1 VKNGNYDT
9 VRSFTTDTGWKKSLS
24 IVFGQVRSGQI
35 RNIFL
40 PVHSGVTHIK
50 GHIYEGVLVKRG
62 WTKLAPVIAT
72 ILIPLYRGLFIESEN
87 RAWFYRVFFIV
98 LWHVIHIR
106 HFIHVDTKTSL
117 ISPLPSTTRK
127 QQIREFWNSLY
138 WYTEGGGKG
147 INWNDRRTP
156 LTLHLLSLDPI
167 VINGAVAVTLILH
180 RYHSTFILLY

>member
-1 VKNGNYDT
+1 MKNGNHDT

-72 ILIPLYRGLFIESEN
+72 ILIPLYRGLFIDSEN
-87 RAWFYRVFFIV
+87 RAWFYRAFLRSVTCYPYTALYSCRHGKRHLSLHPSPPPHGNNKYV
-98 LWHVIHIR
+98 NSGTPSTGTRREGGRGLSGR
-106 HFIHVDTKTSL
+106 TAGYLSHFISFH
-117 ISPLPSTTRK
+117 
-127 QQIREFWNSLY
+127 
-138 WYTEGGGKG
+138 
-147 INWNDRRTP
+147 
-156 LTLHLLSLDPI
+156 
-167 VINGAVAVTLILH
+167 
-180 RYHSTFILLY
+180 